1 MAKPFDPY
9 HLWLGIP
16 PEEQPANHYRLLGIK
31 LFESNPDVVE
41 NAVDQR
47 MVHLRSFQL
56 GQYADLSQK
65 LLNEVATA
73 KVCLLRP
80 EKKAAYDHQLREQLQ
95 SQAEA
100 AESSRPE
107 IDSQLALALERPSRK
122 GRSHLQPRP
131 TLGRGA
137 ILSTAV
143 AVAALLVI
151 IAVWAAATRKAPLT
165 TAQPATGTVALKT
178 ATEAPK
184 TGTEAQSHKG
194 TAETPR
200 SPIPNPKSQIANL
213 KSQIPSPPSPIRNS
227 SPLPPAVEGPRVTA
241 VLPPPAKPAM
251 SAIEVAKVQRQWAAH
266 LALTVKQTNS
276 IGMPLVL
283 IPPGEFDMGS
293 TPDDV
298 AWALEQGKKR
308 NLSRSYL
315 ERVPSE
321 APQHQVR
328 ITKPFYLGMYPV
340 TQAEYQKVMDVNPSA
355 FTAKQIRASAFQ
367 RPLPEGEIKHRRS
380 YATKVAGID
389 TRRNPVEDVSYD
401 DAMEFCRKLSEMPA
415 EQAARRVYRLPTEA
429 EWEYAC
435 RAGTTTC
442 WYCGDDEVGVVD
454 AAWSMKNADG
464 MTHPVGKKRPNAWGL
479 FDMCGNVSQ
488 WCADWFAA
496 EYYKQSPPSDPAG
509 PPDGAG
515 RVHRGG
521 SWNFPSPYCRSAYRP
536 SDGPASRTHDIGFR
550 VVADVAV
557 DAAGLPAT
565 VASLK
570 ADSAESPRSPIHN
583 SSPLPP
589 AGDDHSVVPAG
600 VRAVLPPAAVAP
612 FEAAAA
618 KQHQQAW
625 AKHLGL
631 PADETNSLGMP
642 LLLIPPGEF
651 DMGSTPDDVNWAM
664 AEGKRNNAKNWYFE
678 RVPDELPR
686 HRVKITRP
694 FYLGMYTVTQ
704 AEYQKV
710 MGVNPSGCTA
720 QPMDASAFQPP
731 LPEVEIK
738 CRQAYAKLVAGKDTS
753 RYPVETVNW
762 NEAMEFCHRL
772 SALPAE
778 QAARRVYR
786 LPTEAEWEYA
796 CRAGTATRWYCGD
809 DEASLLDAAW
819 FARNND
825 GMTHPVGEKQPNA
838 WGLCDMHGN
847 VWQWCVDL
855 FKTDYYK
862 ESPSNDPIGPA
873 KGVVHTLRGGAAFE
887 RASMCRSAFRHCEIP
902 NFHVRGFGFR
912 VLADVAAGN

>member
-1 MAKPFDPY
+1 M
-9 HLWLGIP
+9 
-16 PEEQPANHYRLLGIK
+16 
-31 LFESNPDVVE
+31 
-41 NAVDQR
+41 
-47 MVHLRSFQL
+47 
-56 GQYADLSQK
+56 
-65 LLNEVATA
+65 
-73 KVCLLRP
+73 
-80 EKKAAYDHQLREQLQ
+80 
-95 SQAEA
+95 
-100 AESSRPE
+100 
-107 IDSQLALALERPSRK
+107 
-122 GRSHLQPRP
+122 
-131 TLGRGA
+131 
-137 ILSTAV
+137 
-143 AVAALLVI
+143 
-151 IAVWAAATRKAPLT
+151 
-165 TAQPATGTVALKT
+165 
-178 ATEAPK
+178 
-184 TGTEAQSHKG
+184 
-194 TAETPR
+194 
-200 SPIPNPKSQIANL
+200 
-213 KSQIPSPPSPIRNS
+213 
-227 SPLPPAVEGPRVTA
+227 
-241 VLPPPAKPAM
+241 
-251 SAIEVAKVQRQWAAH
+251 
-266 LALTVKQTNS
+266 
-276 IGMPLVL
+276 
-283 IPPGEFDMGS
+283 
-293 TPDDV
+293 
-298 AWALEQGKKR
+298 LEQGQKMR
-308 NLSRSYL
+308 FSQSYL

-321 APQHQVR
+321 SPRHRVR
-328 ITKPFYLGMYPV
+328 ITKPFYLGMYTV
-340 TQAEYQKVMDVNPSA
+340 TQAEYEKVMGVNPSA
-355 FTAKQIRASAFQ
+355 FTAKPMDVSAFEP
-367 RPLPEGEIKHRRS
+367 RLPAREVNSRNKLRNKL
-380 YATKVAGID
+380 ANKVVGQD
-389 TRRNPVEDVSYD
+389 TSRHPVETVSYG
-401 DAMEFCRKLSEMPA
+401 DAKEFCRRLSEMPA
-415 EQAARRVYRLPTEA
+415 ERAARRLYRLPTEA

-435 RAGTTTC
+435 RAGTTTR
-442 WYCGDDEVGVVD
+442 WYCGDDEAGVADV
-454 AAWSMKNADG
+454 AWSKKNAGG
-464 MTHPVGKKRPNAWGL
+464 MTHPVGEKRCNVWGL
-479 FDMCGNVSQ
+479 YDMCGNVSQ
-488 WCADWFAA
+488 WCADWFGAD
-496 EYYKQSPPSDPAG
+496 YCMQSRPSDPAG
-509 PPDGAG
+509 PPAGAG
-515 RVHRGG
+515 RLHRGG
-521 SWNFPSPYCRSAYRP
+521 SWNFPPPYCRSAYRP
-536 SDGPASRTHDIGFR
+536 SDGPAARGGDIGLR
-550 VVADVAV
+550 VVADVA
-557 DAAGLPAT
+557 AGTAGLSAP
-565 VASLK
+565 VESLK
-570 ADSAESPRSPIHN
+570 TGTAESPRSPIAN
-583 SSPLPP
+583 VKSQISNPESQIPP
-589 AGDDHSVVPAG
+589 P
-600 VRAVLPPAAVAP
+600 AVAP